1 MLHRLFDQPSAATV
15 TLARIHEPFEPSLFF
30 CTIERGEVRVTSV
43 NDGRKLTPWRRV
55 KTDPSAG
62 HESSVVAAGT
72 RPRSRSLSR

>member
-55 KTDPSAG
+55 KTDPLLVMTRRWWPLG
-62 HESSVVAAGT
+62 HGQG
-72 RPRSRSLSR
+72 LGL